1 MREDTG
7 LVSVIVIKE
16 GPETYLIFR
25 SHDGVWNIN
34 FCPYMEDCIVAESQ
48 ESRLSNEASCDN
60 HVVSPS
66 PPHLELPRLQ
76 PSIEQP
82 VLTPQLSR
90 Y

>member
-1 MREDTG
+1 MREDTT
-7 LVSVIVIKE
+7 LVSAVIKE

-25 SHDGVWNIN
+25 SHDGVWNLN

-60 HVVSPS
+60 HVLS

-76 PSIEQP
+76 SSIGQP